1 MRAIIDGCQA
11 GILTYRGMGFGTT
24 FALLNPIE
32 KVRRNSHPQ
41 SSPSYFPL
49 LRLLAT
55 NEHIAPTT
63 DISIRCSSSQRA
75 AQLQGGRNPNRR
87 RAVGRHDVQHS
98 DEVL

>member
-75 AQLQGGRNPNRR
+75 APQLQ
-87 RAVGRHDVQHS
+87 
-98 DEVL
+98 